1 MKQPEHDTTCLDM
14 DVTAEI
20 KTNRG
25 NVQWYI

>member
-14 DVTAEI
+14 DVTVEF